1 MKFRIKNTNTFT
13 LIIGFVL
20 LSSMAAVTQYTQAL
34 DNGLDNTNFSQDVY
48 LGAPFQ
54 VQHYQTEPGKP
65 EITNN
70 SIFSS
75 FTGEGIINGT
85 VNITAE
91 GNSTETF
98 RNNDT
103 SYIQGKA
110 QYVTDN
116 KDIATYDFYAMGNYH
131 PDESFDSK
139 GIAIFDDQATGD
151 LSFLSNSV
159 GIYKD
164 QVDKNGNGTFLMW
177 HWR

>member
-20 LSSMAAVTQYTQAL
+20 LSFVAAVTQYIQAL
-34 DNGLDNTNFSQDVY
+34 DNILDTTNLSQNVD
-48 LGAPFQ
+48 LGVPFH

-70 SIFSS
+70 NIFSS
-75 FTGEGIINGT
+75 FTGGGTINGT
-85 VNITAE
+85 VNIFAQ

-98 RNNDT
+98 RSNDT
-103 SYIQGKA
+103 SYIQGKS

-116 KDIATYDFYAMGNYH
+116 NDIATYDFYAIGNYP
-131 PDESFDSK
+131 PDGSFSSI
-139 GIAIFDDQATGD
+139 GAAIFDDYAKGE
-151 LSFLSNSV
+151 LSFLSNSI

-164 QVDKNGNGTFLMW
+164 IVDMNGNGTFLMW
-177 HWR
+177 HWK